1 MKIKLKSLTL
11 ENYKKFIDPITFDFY
26 DRTKISGKNQ
36 EGKSTLENAY
46 MEILTGKEVDGTQ
59 PDGIRPHNTNGEDRN
74 RADVIR
80 EVVLDIDGKETNIRK
95 ITKQKWRKPH
105 GQTEEVLDGNAVSY
119 EIDGFPYAPKKFE
132 EYIKGLVD
140 PEILL
145 MCSNPNHF
153 LSILKKSTA
162 DARKVL
168 EKLSGFSLEDFIA
181 SNSQYEAVQ
190 NLTKGH
196 SVEDTMKKLRKQFNE
211 QKKKLTQKDTE
222 LKYEQTRD
230 SGVQIEI
237 ADLELAKGEWR
248 EKISYIDRQEQAL
261 DEAVNAYDAANSEI
275 LSMKSKLNEIANS
288 AGAGLREQR
297 TNLDQKQEQALDE
310 AVNAYDAA
318 NSEILSMK
326 SKLNEIANSA
336 GAGLREQRTNL
347 DQKISELNIQNKGYA
362 NDMKLAEID
371 LQHAHMGIERHKK
384 ELEKARTDYSAAS
397 QKTFDETKLH
407 EIEAEQFDEDSLICP
422 GCGQVRPEAQRA
434 NLRETFEQ
442 SKARR
447 IAEQKKAKEVF
458 NAELSKMLDGIIEIG
473 NKAADDLKVA
483 QEAKKEAEKKI
494 AEVRKQILETS
505 AEIEKLCGE
514 LEKIPKEVDLSGN
527 AKYQEL
533 SEQIKKKE
541 FALSAMNNG
550 SMKRMELRQQR
561 NQYMDEIS
569 KLDAQIQK
577 SNADAEQKERKLTEL
592 KEEFD
597 KQKQAVAD
605 IERQIDV
612 ISQFSIE
619 KNAALADKINPFMNG
634 FKFNFLTYTLE
645 NNPVECCQ
653 IIRNGTEYSNLNYS
667 DRLLVETAMIRG
679 FQKMNN
685 LDLLIWIDNSESIN
699 DERLPELDTQMIV
712 LKVTDN
718 ELKVEE
724 MK

>member
-1 MKIKLKSLTL
+1 MKIKLRSLTL
-11 ENYKKFIDPITFDFY
+11 ENYKKFGSQVTFKFF
-26 DRTKISGKNQ
+26 DRTKISGKNK

-59 PDGIRPHNTNGEDRN
+59 PDGIRPHGEDGKDLN
-74 RADVIR
+74 RADVVR
-80 EVVLDIDGKETNIRK
+80 EVVLDIDGKETTIRK

-105 GQTEEVLDGNAVSY
+105 GQTEEVLDGNTVSY
-119 EIDGFPYAPKKFE
+119 EIDGFPYASKKFE
-132 EYIKGLVD
+132 EYMKELAD

-145 MCSNPNHF
+145 MCSNPNPF
-153 LSILKKSTA
+153 FSTLKKSTA

-168 EKLSGFSLEDFIA
+168 EKLSGFSLEEFLA
-181 SNSQYEAVQ
+181 KNPQYAEVQ
-190 NLTKGH
+190 DLTKGH
-196 SVEDTMKKLRKQFNE
+196 SVEDTMKKLRKQLTD
-211 QKKKLTQKDTE
+211 QKKKLDQKSTE

-230 SGVQIEI
+230 SGVQIETS
-237 ADLELAKGEWR
+237 DLELAKGEWR
-248 EKISYIDRQEQAL
+248 EKIAEVDRKEQAL
-261 DEAVNAYDAANSEI
+261 DEAVKAYDSANSEI
-275 LSMKSKLNEIANS
+275 LSLKSKLNEIANN

-297 TNLDQKQEQALDE
+297 A
-310 AVNAYDAA
+310 
-318 NSEILSMK
+318 
-326 SKLNEIANSA
+326 
-336 GAGLREQRTNL
+336 NL
-347 DQKISELNIQNKGYA
+347 DQKISDMNIQNRGYD
-362 NDMKLAEID
+362 NNMKLAELD
-371 LQHAHMGIERHKK
+371 LQHSHMGIERHKA
-384 ELEKARTDYSAAS
+384 ELKKARKDYSAAS
-397 QKTFDETKLH
+397 QKTFDETKLRG
-407 EIEAEQFDEDSLICP
+407 IKAEQFNEDSLICP
-422 GCGQVRPEAQRA
+422 ECGQIRPEMQRI

-447 IAEQKKAKEVF
+447 IAEQEKAREVF
-458 NAELSKMLDGIIEIG
+458 NAELSKMLDSITEIG

-527 AKYQEL
+527 VEYQEL

-541 FALSAMNNG
+541 FALSAMDNG

-577 SNADAEQKERKLTEL
+577 SNADAEQKERKLAEL

>member
-1 MKIKLKSLTL
+1 MKIKLRSLTL
-11 ENYKKFIDPITFDFY
+11 ENYKKFGSQVTFKFF
-26 DRTKISGKNQ
+26 DRTKISGKNK

-59 PDGIRPHNTNGEDRN
+59 PDGIRPHGEDGKDLN

-80 EVVLDIDGKETNIRK
+80 EVVLDIDGKETTIRK

-105 GQTEEVLDGNAVSY
+105 GQTEEVLDGNTVSY

-132 EYIKGLVD
+132 EYMKELAD

-145 MCSNPNHF
+145 MRSNPNPF
-153 LSILKKSTA
+153 LSTLKKSTA

-168 EKLSGFSLEDFIA
+168 EKLSGFSLEEFLA
-181 SNSQYEAVQ
+181 KNPQYAEVQ
-190 NLTKGH
+190 DLAKGH
-196 SVEDTMKKLRKQFNE
+196 SVEDTMKKLRKQLTD
-211 QKKKLTQKDTE
+211 QKKKLDQKSTE

-230 SGVQIEI
+230 SGVQIETS
-237 ADLELAKGEWR
+237 DLELAKGEWR
-248 EKISYIDRQEQAL
+248 EKIAEVDRKEQAL
-261 DEAVNAYDAANSEI
+261 DEAVKAYDSANSEI
-275 LSMKSKLNEIANS
+275 LSLKSKLNEIANN

-297 TNLDQKQEQALDE
+297 A
-310 AVNAYDAA
+310 
-318 NSEILSMK
+318 
-326 SKLNEIANSA
+326 
-336 GAGLREQRTNL
+336 NL
-347 DQKISELNIQNKGYA
+347 DQKISDLNIQNRGYA

-371 LQHAHMGIERHKK
+371 LHHAHMGIERHKK

-407 EIEAEQFDEDSLICP
+407 EIEAEQFDEDSLICQ

-458 NAELSKMLDGIIEIG
+458 NAELSKTLDGIIEIG

-505 AEIEKLCGE
+505 VEIEKLCGE

-527 AKYQEL
+527 AEYQEL
-533 SEQIKKKE
+533 SERIKKKE
-541 FALSAMNNG
+541 FDLSAMDNG

-569 KLDAQIQK
+569 KLDSQIQK
-577 SNADAEQKERKLTEL
+577 ANADAEQKERKLAEL
-592 KEEFD
+592 KSEFD
-597 KQKQAVAD
+597 KQKQVVAD

-619 KNAALADKINPFMNG
+619 KNAALAEKINPY
-634 FKFNFLTYTLE
+634 FKHFQFSFLDFTIE
-645 NNPVECCQ
+645 GNPVETCKMVCG
-653 IIRNGTEYSNLNYS
+653 GTNYNNLNGG
-667 DRLLVETAMIRG
+667 DRKLCEVDLCIGLQE
-679 FQKMNN
+679 MNGLN
-685 LDLLIWIDNSESIN
+685 LPIWIDEANTIDPWRIPVDMEQQLILISRTDDKLS
-699 DERLPELDTQMIV
+699 
-712 LKVTDN
+712 VT
-718 ELKVEE
+718 E
-724 MK
+724 M

>member
-1 MKIKLKSLTL
+1 MKIKLRSLTL
-11 ENYKKFIDPITFDFY
+11 ENYKKFGSQVTFKFF
-26 DRTKISGKNQ
+26 DRTKISGKNK

-59 PDGIRPHNTNGEDRN
+59 PDGIRPHGEDGKDLN
-74 RADVIR
+74 RADVVR
-80 EVVLDIDGKETNIRK
+80 EVVLDIDGKETTIRK

-105 GQTEEVLDGNAVSY
+105 GQTEEVLDGNTVSY

-132 EYIKGLVD
+132 EYMKELAD

-145 MCSNPNHF
+145 MCSNPNPF
-153 LSILKKSTA
+153 LSTLKKSTA

-168 EKLSGFSLEDFIA
+168 EKLSGFSLEEFLA
-181 SNSQYEAVQ
+181 KNPQYAEVQ
-190 NLTKGH
+190 DLTKGH
-196 SVEDTMKKLRKQFNE
+196 SVEDTMKKLRKQLTD
-211 QKKKLTQKDTE
+211 QKKKLDQKSTE

-230 SGVQIEI
+230 SGVQIETS
-237 ADLELAKGEWR
+237 DLELAKGEWR
-248 EKISYIDRQEQAL
+248 EKIAEVDRKEQAL
-261 DEAVNAYDAANSEI
+261 DEAVKAYDSANSEI
-275 LSMKSKLNEIANS
+275 LSLKSKLNEIANN

-297 TNLDQKQEQALDE
+297 A
-310 AVNAYDAA
+310 
-318 NSEILSMK
+318 
-326 SKLNEIANSA
+326 
-336 GAGLREQRTNL
+336 NL
-347 DQKISELNIQNKGYA
+347 DQKISDMNIQNRGYA
-362 NDMKLAEID
+362 NNMKLAELD
-371 LQHAHMGIERHKK
+371 LQHSHMGIERHKA
-384 ELEKARTDYSAAS
+384 ELKKARKDYSAAS
-397 QKTFDETKLH
+397 QKTFDETKLR
-407 EIEAEQFDEDSLICP
+407 EIKAEQFNEDSLICP
-422 GCGQVRPEAQRA
+422 ECGQIRPEMQRI

-447 IAEQKKAKEVF
+447 IAEQEKAREVF
-458 NAELSKMLDGIIEIG
+458 NAELSKMLDSITEIG

-527 AKYQEL
+527 VEYQEL

-541 FALSAMNNG
+541 FALSAMDNG

-577 SNADAEQKERKLTEL
+577 SNADAEQKERKLAEL

>member
-1 MKIKLKSLTL
+1 MKIKLRSLTL
-11 ENYKKFIDPITFDFY
+11 ENYKKFGSQVTFKFF
-26 DRTKISGKNQ
+26 DRTKISGKNK

-59 PDGIRPHNTNGEDRN
+59 PDGIRPHGEDGKDLN

-80 EVVLDIDGKETNIRK
+80 EVVLDIDGKETTIRK

-105 GQTEEVLDGNAVSY
+105 GQTEEVLDGNTVSY

-132 EYIKGLVD
+132 EYMKELAD

-145 MCSNPNHF
+145 MCSNPNPF
-153 LSILKKSTA
+153 LSTLKKSTA

-168 EKLSGFSLEDFIA
+168 EKLSGFSLEEFLA
-181 SNSQYEAVQ
+181 KNPQYAEVQ
-190 NLTKGH
+190 DLAKGH
-196 SVEDTMKKLRKQFNE
+196 SVEDTMKKLRKQLTD
-211 QKKKLTQKDTE
+211 QKKKLDQKSTE

-230 SGVQIEI
+230 SGVQIETS
-237 ADLELAKGEWR
+237 DLELAKGEWR
-248 EKISYIDRQEQAL
+248 EKIAEVDRKEQAL
-261 DEAVNAYDAANSEI
+261 DEAVKAYDSANSEI
-275 LSMKSKLNEIANS
+275 LSLKSKLNEIANN

-297 TNLDQKQEQALDE
+297 A
-310 AVNAYDAA
+310 
-318 NSEILSMK
+318 
-326 SKLNEIANSA
+326 
-336 GAGLREQRTNL
+336 NL
-347 DQKISELNIQNKGYA
+347 DQKISDLNIQNRGYA

-371 LQHAHMGIERHKK
+371 LHHAHMGIELHKK

-407 EIEAEQFDEDSLICP
+407 EIEAEQFDEDSLICQ

-458 NAELSKMLDGIIEIG
+458 NAELSKTLDGIIEIG

-505 AEIEKLCGE
+505 VEIEKLCGE

-527 AKYQEL
+527 AEYQEL
-533 SEQIKKKE
+533 SERIKKKE
-541 FALSAMNNG
+541 FDLSAMDNG

-569 KLDAQIQK
+569 KLDSQIQK
-577 SNADAEQKERKLTEL
+577 ANADAEQKERKLAEL
-592 KEEFD
+592 KSEFD
-597 KQKQAVAD
+597 KQKQVVAD

-619 KNAALADKINPFMNG
+619 KNAALAEKINPY
-634 FKFNFLTYTLE
+634 FKHFQFSFLDFTIE
-645 NNPVECCQ
+645 GNPVETCKMVCG
-653 IIRNGTEYSNLNYS
+653 GTNYNNLNGG
-667 DRLLVETAMIRG
+667 DRKLCEVDLCRG
-679 FQKMNN
+679 LQEMNGLN
-685 LDLLIWIDNSESIN
+685 LPIWIDEANTIDPWRIPVDMEQQLILIS
-699 DERLPELDTQMIV
+699 R
-712 LKVTDN
+712 TDDK
-718 ELKVEE
+718 LSVAE
-724 MK
+724 M

>member
-1 MKIKLKSLTL
+1 MNIKLKSLTL
-11 ENYKKFIDPITFDFY
+11 ENYKKFIGQETFRFY
-26 DRTKISGKNQ
+26 DRTMISGKNK

-46 MEILTGKEVDGTQ
+46 MEILTGKEVDGTH
-59 PDGIRPHNTNGEDRN
+59 PDGIRPHGEDGKDLN

-80 EVVLDIDGKETNIRK
+80 EVVLDIDGKETTIRK

-105 GQTEEVLDGNAVSY
+105 GQTEEVLDGNTVSY

-132 EYIKGLVD
+132 EYMKELAD

-145 MCSNPNHF
+145 MCSNPNPF
-153 LSILKKSTA
+153 LSTLKKSTA

-168 EKLSGFSLEDFIA
+168 EKLSGFSLEEFLA
-181 SNSQYEAVQ
+181 KNPQYAEVQ
-190 NLTKGH
+190 DLTKGH
-196 SVEDTMKKLRKQFNE
+196 SVEDTMKKLRKQLTD
-211 QKKKLTQKDTE
+211 QKKKLDQKSTE

-230 SGVQIEI
+230 SGDQIET
-237 ADLELAKGEWR
+237 ADLELAKGEWQ
-248 EKISYIDRQEQAL
+248 EKIAEVDRKEQAL
-261 DEAVNAYDAANSEI
+261 DEAVKADDSANSEI
-275 LSMKSKLNEIANS
+275 LSLKSKLNEIANN

-297 TNLDQKQEQALDE
+297 A
-310 AVNAYDAA
+310 
-318 NSEILSMK
+318 
-326 SKLNEIANSA
+326 
-336 GAGLREQRTNL
+336 NL
-347 DQKISELNIQNKGYA
+347 DQKISDLNIQNRGYA
-362 NDMKLAEID
+362 NNMKLAELD
-371 LQHAHMGIERHKK
+371 LQHSHMGIERHKA
-384 ELEKARTDYSAAS
+384 ELKKARKDYSAAS
-397 QKTFDETKLH
+397 QKTFDETKLR
-407 EIEAEQFDEDSLICP
+407 EIKAEQFNEDSLICP
-422 GCGQVRPEAQRA
+422 ECGQIRPEMQRI

-447 IAEQKKAKEVF
+447 IAEQEKAREVF
-458 NAELSKMLDGIIEIG
+458 NAELSKMLDSITEIG

-527 AKYQEL
+527 VEYQEL

-541 FALSAMNNG
+541 FALSAMDNG

-577 SNADAEQKERKLTEL
+577 SNADEEQKERKLAEL
-592 KEEFD
+592 KVEFD
-597 KQKQAVAD
+597 KQKQVVAD
-605 IERQIDV
+605 IERNIDV
-612 ISQFSIE
+612 LNQFSIE
-619 KNAALADKINPFMNG
+619 KNAALAEKINPFMDG

-645 NNPVECCQ
+645 NNPVECCR
-653 IIRNGTEYSNLNYS
+653 IVKNGTEYGDLNYS
-667 DRLLVETAMIRG
+667 DKLLVETSMIRG

-685 LDLLIWIDNSESIN
+685 LDLPIWIDNSESIN
-699 DERLPELDTQMIV
+699 DERIPKLDTQMII
-712 LKVTDN
+712 LKVTN
-718 ELKVEE
+718 GELRVEE